1 MPSRA
6 ESTRRQHP
14 TRKPASRPR
23 RTGTKALAVSES
35 VLHGEISRSMLD
47 NQIELL
53 GAMLAWSPARL
64 LVHQQAAFW
73 RGVAGESSS
82 SAAPAERPRL
92 AKRKSVRASAKARN
106 NGAGKGGRKAAAD
119 GDGRSARKPKRL
131 RTRS

>member
-6 ESTRRQHP
+6 ESIRRQHP

-35 VLHGEISRSMLD
+35 VLHGEMSRSMLD

-82 SAAPAERPRL
+82 SAAAAERPRL